1 MEGATESVVVVE
13 EVESNE
19 SSGVLL
25 FLLFIPTF
33 ALVYLVPFLATIYAR
48 QNARKWIAYWII
60 VLILNYLLRP
70 VLAYIF
76 GAAAGAFL
84 FLVLALAV
92 LYLSNNEKVNL
103 S

>member
-1 MEGATESVVVVE
+1 
-13 EVESNE
+13 
-19 SSGVLL
+19 
-25 FLLFIPTF
+25 
-33 ALVYLVPFLATIYAR
+33 
-48 QNARKWIAYWII
+48 